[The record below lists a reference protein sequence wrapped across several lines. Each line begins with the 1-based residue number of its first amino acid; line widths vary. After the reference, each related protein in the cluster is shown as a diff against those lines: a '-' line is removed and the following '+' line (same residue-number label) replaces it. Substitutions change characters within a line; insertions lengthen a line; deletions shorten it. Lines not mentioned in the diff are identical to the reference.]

1 MWWVYFVVPGAQLLH
16 AHRDRSIGYG
26 YLHIAVLGSI
36 VNSDAD
42 ANAPELTLK

>member
-1 MWWVYFVVPGAQLLH
+1 MWWVYFVVPAAHLLH
-16 AHRDRSIGYG
+16 ADGERSIGCG